1 MYLFRMFEIKAREP
15 NEVSSLTHLKV
26 SSLTHLK
33 VSSLTHLKV
42 SFGTLLNELKN
53 LL

>member
-1 MYLFRMFEIKAREP
+1 MFGIKAREP
-15 NEVSSLTHLKV
+15 NE
-26 SSLTHLK
+26 